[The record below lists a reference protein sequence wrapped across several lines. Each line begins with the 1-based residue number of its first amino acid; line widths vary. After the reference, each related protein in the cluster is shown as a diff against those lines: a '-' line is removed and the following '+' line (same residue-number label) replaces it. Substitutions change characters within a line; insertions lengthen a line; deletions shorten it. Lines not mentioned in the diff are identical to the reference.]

1 MENLSD
7 CHLDQHRRI
16 AGLSQRKQYWL
27 LYSPDLLQ
35 PRLMCL
41 SQQLSQQM
49 YPAYRIG
56 GGLLLEDHCN
66 FLAMC
71 YCHIFLLQNKKL
83 LR

>member
-56 GGLLLEDHCN
+56 GGLLLELQFPRHVLLPY
-66 FLAMC
+66 FPLA
-71 YCHIFLLQNKKL
+71 K
-83 LR
+83 